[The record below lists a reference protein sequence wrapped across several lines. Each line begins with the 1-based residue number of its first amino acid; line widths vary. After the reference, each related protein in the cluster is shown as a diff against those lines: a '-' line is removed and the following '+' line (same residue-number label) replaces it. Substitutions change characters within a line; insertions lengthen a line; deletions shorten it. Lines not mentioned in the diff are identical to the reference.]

1 MTALR
6 DTLLYTVSL
15 QKLDLQL
22 VARLIISLS
31 PHAWF
36 IMSILMLLNLLS
48 PHAAGADVL
57 RYPFPHAQTS

>member
-1 MTALR
+1 MTFLR
-6 DTLLYTVSL
+6 DTLLYTVFL

-31 PHAWF
+31 HLAWF

-48 PHAAGADVL
+48 PHAAGVDVL